1 MKLTKNVYIATP
13 MYGGNCKAVY
23 TQSLIHLVTALQEKG
38 YEVAY
43 DYTMNESLI
52 TRARNTLVDGFLQT
66 NYNGLLFID
75 SDHGFDVE
83 DVIRMIES
91 GKDIISAVAPMKEI
105 NWEAAKLAYE
115 FGENDLSP
123 YAGYFAM
130 NFDKSV
136 DEISLDKPTE
146 VENIGTGLMYI
157 SRKVFEKLAPM
168 CKTYFRAERGSGT
181 IQKDKE
187 KIVEFFYTDID
198 KNGIL
203 LSEDF
208 QFCRM
213 WRSLGNKVYA
223 APWVYITHSGEYN
236 FKAQFKST
244 MAIYAKAA
252 EEKSS

>member
-1 MKLTKNVYIATP
+1 MSSAKKLFIATP

-23 TQSLIHLVTALQEKG
+23 THSLVHLVTALQERG

-52 TRARNTLVDGFLQT
+52 TRARNTLVDDFLQT
-66 NYNGLLFID
+66 DFGGLLFID

-83 DVIRMIES
+83 DVIRMVES

-115 FGENDLSP
+115 FGEDDLSA

-136 DEISLDKPTE
+136 DEISLNEPAE

-157 SRKVFEKLAPM
+157 SRKVFEELAPI
-168 CKTYFRAERGSGT
+168 CKSYFRAERGSGA
-181 IQKDKE
+181 IQEDKE
-187 KIVEFFYTDID
+187 KIIEFFYTDINE
-198 KNGIL
+198 NGVL

-213 WRSLGNKVYA
+213 WKSLGNKIYA

-236 FKAQFKST
+236 FKAQFRST
-244 MAIYAKAA
+244 MAVYAKAT
-252 EEKSS
+252 EEKAS

>member
-1 MKLTKNVYIATP
+1 MDSVKKIFIATP

-23 TQSLIHLVTALQEKG
+23 TQSLLHLVTALQNRD
-38 YEVAY
+38 YHIIY

-52 TRARNTLVDGFLQT
+52 TRARNSLVDEFLQT
-66 NYNGLLFID
+66 DCEGLLFID

-83 DVIRMIES
+83 DVIRMVES

-115 FGENDLSP
+115 FGEDDLTP

-130 NFDKSV
+130 NLDKSV
-136 DEISLDKPTE
+136 AEISLNEPTE

-157 SRKVFEKLAPM
+157 SRKVFKELAPI
-168 CKTYFRAERGSGT
+168 CRTYFRAEAGT
-181 IQKDKE
+181 GLMQKHKE

-198 KNGIL
+198 ENGIL

-213 WRSLGNKVYA
+213 WKSLGNKIYA

-236 FKAQFKST
+236 FKAQFRST
-244 MAIYAKAA
+244 AAIYAKAA

>member
-1 MKLTKNVYIATP
+1 

-23 TQSLIHLVTALQEKG
+23 TQSLIHLVTGLQDKG
-38 YEVAY
+38 YSVAY

-52 TRARNTLVDGFLQT
+52 TRARNTLVDEFLHT
-66 NYNGLLFID
+66 DCEGLLFID
-75 SDHGFDVE
+75 SDHGFDVD
-83 DVIRMIES
+83 DVIRMVES
-91 GKDIISAVAPMKEI
+91 GKDVISAVAPMKDI
-105 NWEAAKLAYE
+105 NWDAAKLAYE
-115 FGENDLSP
+115 FGEDDLTP

-136 DEISLDKPTE
+136 TEILLNEPAE

-157 SRKVFEKLAPM
+157 SRKVFEELAPI
-168 CKTYFRAERGSGT
+168 CRTYFRAERGSGT

-187 KIVEFFYTDID
+187 KIVEFFYTDVD
-198 KNGIL
+198 ENGIL

-213 WRSLGNKVYA
+213 WKSLGNKVYA
-223 APWVYITHSGEYN
+223 APWVYITHSGEYT

-244 MAIYAKAA
+244 MALYSKAA
-252 EEKSS
+252 EESN